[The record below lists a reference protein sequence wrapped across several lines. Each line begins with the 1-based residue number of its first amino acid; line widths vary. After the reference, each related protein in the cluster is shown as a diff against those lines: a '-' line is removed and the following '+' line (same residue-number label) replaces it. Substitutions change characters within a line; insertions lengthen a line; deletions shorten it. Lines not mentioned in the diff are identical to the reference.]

1 MGSEVI
7 VETDENKEE
16 ELKDDNI
23 LNKKV
28 DNKISNAVEVPE
40 DKKGTIKDT
49 KEKNKSLYTR
59 VI

>member
-1 MGSEVI
+1 M
-7 VETDENKEE
+7 ETDENKEKKLNDE
-16 ELKDDNI
+16 NI

-59 VI
+59 II